1 MMTPKEVVNIVLAEP
16 FRPFRINMA
25 SGKTYEIRHPEIV
38 QVGKSNLT
46 IFTPLLDDE
55 DAEGNQL
62 WKKISLMFIESIEPL
77 DVAVDSNRNK
87 D

>member
-1 MMTPKEVVNIVLAEP
+1 MMTPKEAVSIVLAEP

-25 SGKTYEIRHPEIV
+25 SGKPYEIRHPEVV

-46 IFTPLLDDE
+46 IFTPMLDD
-55 DAEGNQL
+55 DQREGNQL
-62 WKKISLMFIESIEPL
+62 WKKISYMLIESMEPL
-77 DVAVDSNRNK
+77 DVAAGSNRNK